1 METKLTISKIR
12 RTVWKL
18 FSRFLFYAPLL
29 LLIFLV
35 TTQMSVVQTYLA
47 DKVLVYLSK
56 ETDYDLSLDKVSI
69 AWLDRGELSNFLI
82 KDLHND
88 TMFYADQ
95 LVINYNL
102 VSLIKGDYLSL
113 QEILLH
119 DVKLNL
125 TRHDPEEKLNVKY
138 FLESL
143 GGESE
148 KNKPKTLKIEHLE
161 ISKCNIRLDDKAKP
175 DIEGRIDFS
184 NLDFSIPNLNLFGF
198 EIRSDTIIGDLDHFT
213 GKDNISGLE
222 IEQFETVFQLSNR
235 SLSLDEL
242 NLKTN
247 TSHIADSLVLFYNGL
262 DDFSHF
268 ADSVSFI
275 FHFRESLVSAHDL
288 ELITGLSRVKSAITF
303 DGTFSGQIGDFKIEN
318 SRIGIGS
325 ATFLKGNV
333 SCLGLP
339 VVDKTFII
347 ADITSSSLLPSD
359 LAPYVGDVSENLK
372 RMGKIDFTGNFTGFL
387 KDFVARGD
395 FYTDQGSVH
404 SDIHIVIPENPENT
418 FYDGNIELI
427 NLNAGAFFES
437 QSVERVNLKGNIKGK
452 GINLKTADFKVD
464 AEVFNGKLIGYEYDS
479 IHITG
484 SFAENFFS
492 GGISVN
498 DPNCKFEGEAR
509 IDLRS
514 DQESLEL
521 NLLLDSVSFD
531 QINLTSTPL
540 FTRGKI
546 DLKVNDFD
554 IDVFQANLEVDSSL
568 IRYDDKTVF
577 LDDIHFDASYG
588 KDSVRT
594 INYNMPGLSA
604 KVEGQFKVSDLT
616 KDIQV
621 MIDSYLSKLQLKS
634 DTIKKVGSGVK
645 YKLAV
650 DMEIQDI
657 SPYLDSL
664 KFPLKI
670 YNHAKLEASYRQ
682 SKGSYLS
689 LFVETDSLKFKNTR
703 LRKPFLEINGS
714 LNEISQEILTSFM
727 LMSESQTIEDL
738 LETEDFFLEG
748 IWFRNDI
755 DLTTSINQPA
765 SKTDLRLETE
775 IKLFSDSMMMRL
787 KPSEMHILDKNWK
800 FNPSN
805 QMVVKNGD
813 FTIKNLDI
821 FSDDE
826 FVQIEKTFSDSVE
839 TFISISV
846 ENLRMDKMN
855 LLTKHNID
863 GYLNGS
869 FNFSRKN
876 LNDLYAFNSDFFL
889 KSLKYDGLILGDL
902 TGNSLR
908 NPTDLSIFSE
918 INMSRE
924 GFKSID
930 IKGNYYPSENEDQ
943 LAFMAKFNDAE
954 LVLVRPFLESNL
966 SDISGTVDGEIKIEG
981 NLKSPKTDGNLIV
994 KDGKARVN
1002 YLNTVYTIGG
1012 AVGLHNDR
1020 IDLRSITLK
1029 DRKGNNAVATGSV
1042 NHEGFKNI
1050 VTDVDIQAG
1059 SFEFLNTTSLDNE
1072 LYYGSVYGSGQIAI
1086 NGPIN
1091 DLNIEADVKTAA
1103 GTRFFIPVSESAEG
1117 SQKEFIE
1124 FVNFLDSSYTN
1135 SVEDRFEFKGLT
1147 LDFDIE
1153 VTPDAYCELI
1163 FDIKK
1168 GDIIRGRGRGN
1179 LKLTLN
1185 TDEEFSMFGGLE
1197 ITDGAYNFT
1206 VPNFINKEFE
1216 VVPGGQITWRG
1227 DAYDASLDLDAT
1239 YLQRAS
1245 LEELKNPEERTE
1257 GTSIKV
1263 PFLAI
1268 LELEG
1273 NMNAPN
1279 LNFNIQPQ
1287 NEGDLQ
1293 QDDEGRRL
1301 LNQVINDEQELR
1313 KQFVSLLFLK
1323 KFSPIASFFG
1333 GSNTNDIRGSVS
1345 EILSNQAS
1353 YLLSQFDDNL
1363 ELELDMNLA
1372 DQNQDLSN
1380 TFQFRLAY
1388 TFLDSRLRVSNG
1400 GGFGNNNAQNQR
1412 AINQIVGDW
1421 SVEYSLTKDSR
1432 LRLKAFRNS
1441 NELFTSEQQ
1450 NFETGASLKFVDPFD
1465 GIKDLFRIRREAA
1478 IRRREA
1484 EAAADSKKDDSEP
1497 LSLER

>member
-1 METKLTISKIR
+1 M
-12 RTVWKL
+12 
-18 FSRFLFYAPLL
+18 
-29 LLIFLV
+29 IFLV
-35 TTQMSVVQTYLA
+35 ITQFSIVQTYLA
-47 DKVLVYLSK
+47 DKVLGYLSK
-56 ETDYDLSLDKVSI
+56 EIDYDLSLSKVRV

-102 VSLIKGDYLSL
+102 VSLMRGDYLSL

-119 DVKLNL
+119 DVQFNL
-125 TRHDPEEKLNVKY
+125 TRHDSEEELNVKY

-148 KNKPKTLKIEHLE
+148 KRKLKTLKIGHLE
-161 ISKCNIRLDDKAKP
+161 ISGCNVRLDDKAKP
-175 DIEGRIDFS
+175 DIKKRVDFS
-184 NLDFSIPNLNLFGF
+184 NLDFFIPNLNLFDF
-198 EIRSDTIIGDLDHFT
+198 EIRSDTIIGDLNHFT

-222 IEQFETVFQLSNR
+222 IKQFETVFEFSNR

-262 DDFSHF
+262 DDFGHF
-268 ADSVSFI
+268 AERVSFI
-275 FHFRESLVSAHDL
+275 FHFREALISTHDL
-288 ELITGLSRVKSAITF
+288 ELITGLSQVKSAITL
-303 DGTFSGQIGDFKIEN
+303 DGIFEGKVGDFKIEN
-318 SRIGIGS
+318 SRVGFGS
-325 ATFLKGNV
+325 STFLKGSV
-333 SCLGLP
+333 SCFGLP
-339 VVDKTFII
+339 AIDKTFII

-372 RMGKIDFTGNFTGFL
+372 RMGKIDFKGNFTGFL
-387 KDFVARGD
+387 TDFAARGD

-404 SDIHIVIPENPENT
+404 SDIHIKMPESPENML
-418 FYDGNIELI
+418 YDGNIELI

-437 QSVERVNLKGNIKGK
+437 QAVERINLKGTIKGK

-464 AEVFNGKLIGYEYDS
+464 AEVFSSKLVGYEYDS
-479 IHITG
+479 IHING

-492 GGISVN
+492 GKIAVN
-498 DPNCKFEGEAR
+498 DPNCKLEGEAR

-514 DQESLEL
+514 DRENLKL

-531 QINLTSTPL
+531 QLNLTSTP
-540 FTRGKI
+540 FGAQGKI
-546 DLKVNDFD
+546 DLTVNDFD
-554 IDVFQANLEVDSSL
+554 IDIFQANLEADSLL
-568 IRYDDKTVF
+568 IKHDDKTVLF
-577 LDDIHFDASYG
+577 NDIHFDASYDKG
-588 KDSVRT
+588 GVRK

-604 KVEGQFKVSDLT
+604 KVEGQFKISDLT
-616 KDIQV
+616 KDAQV
-621 MIDSYLSKLQLKS
+621 MTDSYLSKLQLKS
-634 DTIKKVGSGVK
+634 DTINRVGNGEK
-645 YKLAV
+645 YKLAI
-650 DMEIQDI
+650 DIEIQDI

-689 LFVETDSLKFKNTR
+689 LFFETDSLKFKNIK
-703 LRKPFLEINGS
+703 LREPFLEINGS
-714 LNEISQEILTSFM
+714 LNGTSQEILTSFM
-727 LMSESQTIEDL
+727 LTSESQTIEDL
-738 LETEDFFLEG
+738 LETENFFLEG
-748 IWFRNDI
+748 IWSQNVI
-755 DLTTSINQPA
+755 DLTTSIEQPA
-765 SKTDLRLETE
+765 FKTDLRLETE
-775 IKLFSDSMMMRL
+775 INLFSDSIVMRL
-787 KPSEMHILDKNWK
+787 KPSEVHILANNWE

-805 QMVVKNGD
+805 RVVVKNGD

-821 FSDDE
+821 FGDE
-826 FVQIEKTFSDSVE
+826 EFIQIEKTFSASSE
-839 TFISISV
+839 TFISILV
-846 ENLRMDKMN
+846 EDLKIDKMN
-855 LLTKHNID
+855 LFTQHTID

-869 FNFSRKN
+869 FNFSGKN
-876 LNDLYAFNSDFFL
+876 PNDLYAFNSDFFL
-889 KSLKYDGLILGDL
+889 ESLTYDALLLGDL
-902 TGNSLR
+902 TGKSSW
-908 NPTDLSIFSE
+908 NPVDLSIFSE

-930 IKGNYYPSENEDQ
+930 IKGNYYPSKSEDQ
-943 LAFMAKFNDAE
+943 LAFTAKFDDAQ
-954 LVLVRPFLESNL
+954 LALVRPFLEPNL
-966 SDISGTVDGEIKIEG
+966 SDISGTVDGEIKIKG

-994 KDGKARVN
+994 KDGRARIN
-1002 YLNTVYTIGG
+1002 YLNTVYAVSG
-1012 AVGLHNDR
+1012 AMDLHTDR
-1020 IDLRSITLK
+1020 IDLQSITLK
-1029 DRKGNNAVATGSV
+1029 DRKGNNAVATGSL

-1086 NGPIN
+1086 NGPVN

-1103 GTRFFIPVSESAEG
+1103 GTRFFIPVSESTEG

-1124 FVNFLDSSYTN
+1124 FVSFLDSSYTN

-1216 VVPGGQITWRG
+1216 MVPGGRITWRG
-1227 DAYDASLDLDAT
+1227 DVYDASLDLDAT

-1245 LEELKNPEERTE
+1245 PEELKNPDERTE

-1293 QDDEGRRL
+1293 QDAEGRRL

-1363 ELELDMNLA
+1363 ELELEMNLA

-1400 GGFGNNNAQNQR
+1400 GAFGNNNAQNQR

-1450 NFETGASLKFVDPFD
+1450 NFETGASLKFVDSFD
-1465 GIKDLFRIRREAA
+1465 GVKDLFRIRREAI
-1478 IRRREA
+1478 IRRKEDETATNPEINDA
-1484 EAAADSKKDDSEP
+1484 EP
-1497 LSLER
+1497 PRLEK